1 MYIASQEG
9 HVEIVQGT
17 GPSHGGHRSGHAE
30 RQHSFVRCGTKWTQ
44 VGGAE
49 LIKAKAAVQP
59 ETAHLCTPLYGA
71 SFLGDRSIVDS
82 LLKLGANPN
91 LDCGISVIQPA
102 LHVAVHCNQLPI
114 VLSLIKAQVEVN
126 QIGELGT
133 TALYTAAQENHW
145 KIARALVEANAD
157 ADATLHPEG
166 AAPIHIASQLG
177 HHRIVQLLAKVA
189 LADVNLR
196 LSSGRTA
203 LHLASQAGHAAS
215 VKILL
220 SVPQIDMNL
229 TDSTGCSAL
238 LAASREGHTNTVD
251 LLLAAGAVPELKAHD
266 GITPM
271 LISALNGHR
280 KVLDRLTSY
289 RSTMKLSV
297 DNYFPA
303 STASEQS
310 LLVHQSML
318 RAGFTRS
325 RAALQT
331 AAAEV
336 LHQLV
341 PARSRCDKE
350 NKIFVMGSFA
360 EGWGSCMAS
369 LNGDIDPDSD
379 IDYLMIDTNQLFHLK
394 NYCRCRHPDPASVRK
409 TVEYCNGEITCDD
422 FASNCS
428 TKHVETGNKSLGPAI
443 HLETAL
449 SLCCYPP
456 MAVLQPQNDS
466 NMSQRVLDLL
476 RQEITSTPCHLVRAA
491 SPGSAGSQFR
501 VSTAF
506 LERKLMQN
514 LTTLQGQ
521 LFVIIKYLF
530 KRVISNCVPGLKTY
544 HAKTLLFRMLE
555 ATPADQWRPE
565 NLFSLTRH
573 ALQMMLNYVEQS
585 CNLKTFDGQI
595 MRHFF
600 LSDAALYL
608 QGQSRDTAMKI
619 AQCLIELI
627 HQLPYILAEFNDGL
641 ASIPDSENFSFH
653 PFLLL
658 LTLEEKPKPLIE
670 ASIEKFALEI
680 QYLSIYDNVKEALVM
695 LDEDD
700 TSSDCRSVLDDV
712 IARLPDCA
720 SKSRETLRALSCIK
734 FGRLEAASE
743 VLLSSRQPE
752 VHRGISWKEELSQF
766 EPTKELVWQHLRSHD
781 SAWKFHLK
789 FDSPIKFNFLS
800 VNNIFSTCLLISG
813 NEIYVNFEALHRSLS
828 VALCR
833 S

>member
-1 MYIASQEG
+1 ADPDKLRAHLTGGQSPDQMFNFNGSCLSPLHLACITGNYQAAQLLTRSSKQPEVNVNRQSSHGESPLFVASAYGHDRLVSSLILQGANVDLPQKLGCTPLWVAAQNGHRAVVQLLIEAQANNRRPVHAALHGRSERTLGNCHQLVSAMADVDAQKTDGCSPMYIAAQNGHRQVVAALLKAQTTLDLQQERGRTAIYAAAQEGHAEVVEVLSRAAADVNIQQVDGATPLLIATQFGHRQIVRCLLELGVPDVNLAEFSGATPMYIASQEG
-9 HVEIVQGT
+9 HALVQAMADIDQAMLNGST
-17 GPSHGGHRSGHAE
+17 PLYAAVQNGRKLVV
-30 RQHSFVRCGTKWTQ
+30 Q
-44 VGGAE
+44 E

-71 SFLGDRSIVDS
+71 FFLGDRSIVDS

-114 VLSLIKAQVEVN
+114 VLSLIKAQVDVN

-145 KIARALVEANAD
+145 KIARALVEVNAD
-157 ADATLHPEG
+157 ADATSHPEG

-196 LSSGRTA
+196 LSSGCTA

-318 RAGFTRS
+318 RAGFTRP

-341 PARSRCDKE
+341 SARSRCDKE

-394 NYCRCRHPDPASVRK
+394 NYCRCRHPDPASVKK

-449 SLCCYPP
+449 SLCCHPP
-456 MAVLQPQNDS
+456 MAVLQSQNDS
-466 NMSQRVLDLL
+466 NISQRVLDLL

-501 VSTAF
+501 
-506 LERKLMQN
+506 
-514 LTTLQGQ
+514 
-521 LFVIIKYLF
+521 
-530 KRVISNCVPGLKTY
+530 
-544 HAKTLLFRMLE
+544 
-555 ATPADQWRPE
+555 
-565 NLFSLTRH
+565 
-573 ALQMMLNYVEQS
+573 
-585 CNLKTFDGQI
+585 
-595 MRHFF
+595 
-600 LSDAALYL
+600 
-608 QGQSRDTAMKI
+608 
-619 AQCLIELI
+619 
-627 HQLPYILAEFNDGL
+627 
-641 ASIPDSENFSFH
+641 
-653 PFLLL
+653 
-658 LTLEEKPKPLIE
+658 
-670 ASIEKFALEI
+670 
-680 QYLSIYDNVKEALVM
+680 
-695 LDEDD
+695 
-700 TSSDCRSVLDDV
+700 
-712 IARLPDCA
+712 
-720 SKSRETLRALSCIK
+720 
-734 FGRLEAASE
+734 
-743 VLLSSRQPE
+743 
-752 VHRGISWKEELSQF
+752 
-766 EPTKELVWQHLRSHD
+766 
-781 SAWKFHLK
+781 
-789 FDSPIKFNFLS
+789 
-800 VNNIFSTCLLISG
+800 
-813 NEIYVNFEALHRSLS
+813 
-828 VALCR
+828 
-833 S
+833 